1 MEGRRLAGKVAFPVE
16 LRNEEI
22 KSELEKVVKLNIS
35 ENEKKLLWKFIEH
48 NIRTKESIKIQLKII
63 TEREEWNNNIDSLP
77 NLVYDFANFTVEE
90 KKQVAKDLLTK
101 IENNEIDIW

>member
-48 NIRTKESIKIQLKII
+48 NIRTKESIIIQLKII